1 MIFCLPHSFLF
12 TFLLIFIDFHCSIK
26 YFAVVANVAADLIIS
41 LNLKCKYFLREYVV
55 AIAIMRVIKII
66 IMIAIKIE
74 FLHSIDEKNSN
85 LLEVITIVFV
95 IIMIRII
102 NFAVSFINVKQK
114 QLADNKMGFDSLFL
128 SISNLWQLIK
138 LY

>member
-1 MIFCLPHSFLF
+1 M
-12 TFLLIFIDFHCSIK
+12 T
-26 YFAVVANVAADLIIS
+26 
-41 LNLKCKYFLREYVV
+41 
-55 AIAIMRVIKII
+55 IAIMRVIKII

-74 FLHSIDEKNSN
+74 FLQSIDEKNSN